1 MREMMERYPGKIA
14 GIKIRISRPIVGK
27 LGLQPL
33 FRAVEAGEALGLP
46 VCVHTTDPPEEASSV
61 AALLRPGDIYSH
73 TYDGKGIPFAVD
85 QSVQQG
91 ILEAQKRG
99 IFMEVGKR

>member
-1 MREMMERYPGKIA
+1 MERYPGKIA

-73 TYDGKGIPFAVD
+73 TYHGKGNTILNVD

-91 ILEAQKRG
+91 FWKHRREAFSWRLETVR
-99 IFMEVGKR
+99 